1 MYNERRDSFSL
12 KDVILQVLFVVLF
25 VFLLMWLF
33 PSKQFVKDT
42 VQPLYDRIFV
52 ENILIMKDAAKGYYR
67 YWLVWDKYI
76 ENQWKGN
83 LNPYK

>member
-52 ENILIMKDAAKGYYR
+52 ENILIMKDAAKE
-67 YWLVWDKYI
+67 I
-76 ENQWKGN
+76 
-83 LNPYK
+83 